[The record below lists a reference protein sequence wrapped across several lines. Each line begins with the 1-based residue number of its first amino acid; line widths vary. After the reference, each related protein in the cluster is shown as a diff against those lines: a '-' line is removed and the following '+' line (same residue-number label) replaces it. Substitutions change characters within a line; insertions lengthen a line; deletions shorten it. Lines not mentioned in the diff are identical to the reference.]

1 MTTVDSE
8 YVLRLADGASWGFSG
23 IGEAGPWVEEFAS
36 ALGISGDPGI
46 AQSRITFVQIPC
58 GPDEPVHA
66 SLKLAFGRYSLPS
79 SKRSV
84 VVGYPGFIP
93 GSRREVREII
103 LGLRSARGR
112 WHRVD
117 QMRRSLLPVYRQA
130 VLSGGLPF
138 HATLLERGGK
148 GVLLAGPSGA
158 GKSTCCRRVPGDWR
172 ALADDLALGV
182 SCGEGVFRVHPLPTW
197 SAFEQGQENNFCE
210 AGRSVPLEA
219 LFFLQQGET
228 DERFPLAESQA
239 AIGMSASAV
248 EVFKAASIAY
258 PSYEHP
264 DIRKAIYHNAAA
276 LSHRI
281 PAYILRVS
289 LTGRFWE
296 KIEEVLEKWD
306 SPLLQ
311 CNARGLKSA

>member
-1 MTTVDSE
+1 MNIE

-23 IGEAGPWVEEFAS
+23 SVETGPWVEEFAS

-46 AQSRITFVQIPC
+46 AQRRITFVQIPC
-58 GPDEPVHA
+58 GPGEPVHA
-66 SLKLAFGRYSLPS
+66 PLKHPFGRYSLPS

-93 GSRREVREII
+93 GNRPDVREILLW
-103 LGLRSARGR
+103 LGPANDLRAKAE
-112 WHRVD
+112 
-117 QMRRSLLPVYRQA
+117 QMRRSLLPVYRQS

-138 HATLLERGGK
+138 HAALLELGGK
-148 GVLLAGPSGA
+148 GVLIAGPSGT
-158 GKSTCCRRVPGDWR
+158 GKSTCCRRVPVNWR

-182 SCGEGVFRVHPLPTW
+182 SSGEGGLRVHPLPTW
-197 SAFEQGQENNFCE
+197 SAFEKGKENNFCE
-210 AGRSVPLEA
+210 AGRAVPLEA
-219 LFFLQQGET
+219 LFFLQQAET

-239 AIGMSASAV
+239 AIGMAASAV

-264 DIRKAIYHNAAA
+264 DVRKSIYRNAAA

-296 KIEEVLEKWD
+296 KIEEVLEMKKGD
-306 SPLLQ
+306 SPLFH
-311 CNARGLKSA
+311 CEARKQKTA

>member
-1 MTTVDSE
+1 MNSE
-8 YVLRLADGASWGFSG
+8 YVLRLADGTSWGFSG
-23 IGEAGPWVEEFAS
+23 SVETGPWVEEFAS

-46 AQSRITFVQIPC
+46 AQSRITFDQIPC
-58 GPDEPVHA
+58 GPGEPLHA
-66 SLKLAFGRYSLPS
+66 SLKHPFGRYSLPS
-79 SKRSV
+79 SKRAV
-84 VVGYPGFIP
+84 AVGYPGFIP
-93 GSRREVREII
+93 GSRREVREIF
-103 LGLRSARGR
+103 LGLRPANDLRAKAE
-112 WHRVD
+112 

-138 HATLLERGGK
+138 HAALIEHGGK

-158 GKSTCCRRVPGDWR
+158 GKSTCCSRVPGDWR

-182 SCGEGVFRVHPLPTW
+182 SCAEGVCRVHPLPTW
-197 SAFEQGQENNFCE
+197 SAFEKGQENISCE
-210 AGRSVPLEA
+210 AARSVPLEA
-219 LFFLQQGET
+219 ILFLQQGQA
-228 DERFPLAESQA
+228 DECLPLAESQA
-239 AIGMSASAV
+239 AIGMAASAA

-296 KIEEVLEKWD
+296 KIEEVLEKGD
-306 SPLLQ
+306 SPLFRHETGEQ
-311 CNARGLKSA
+311 ETV